1 MTRFK
6 VGDRVRL
13 TAMGQR
19 TFLYHPF
26 TQGVVESINA
36 NSSLVRIR
44 FLDGWGGIHEWHS
57 SWLEPVDPPRPL
69 LGLTL
74 DWWRGHPLPEAI
86 S

>member
-13 TAMGQR
+13 TANGQR
-19 TFLYHPF
+19 TFPLTHF
-26 TQGVVESINA
+26 GLGTVESIGTDG
-36 NSSLVRIR
+36 LVWVR
-44 FLDGWGGIHEWHS
+44 FVEQLGSFEWHP
-57 SWLEPVDPPRPL
+57 SWLEPADPPRPL

-74 DWWRGHPLPEAI
+74 DWWRGHPLPEVI